1 MNLSES
7 IAEQSDRLALLIEE
21 RLGIRGDGL
30 ETKLRKAGRLL
41 PRWLRQEASR
51 LVAAQ
56 RLVKHPKL
64 MRQADS
70 MTLEKA
76 CKRCEK
82 WLKSIDPAAR
92 RRARLLIFLALNAA
106 NLLLVTAM
114 FVAYL
119 VWSGRL

>member
-92 RRARLLIFLALNAA
+92 RRARLLNFLALNAA
-106 NLLLVTAM
+106 NLLVVAAM

>member
-92 RRARLLIFLALNAA
+92 RRARLLNFLALNAA